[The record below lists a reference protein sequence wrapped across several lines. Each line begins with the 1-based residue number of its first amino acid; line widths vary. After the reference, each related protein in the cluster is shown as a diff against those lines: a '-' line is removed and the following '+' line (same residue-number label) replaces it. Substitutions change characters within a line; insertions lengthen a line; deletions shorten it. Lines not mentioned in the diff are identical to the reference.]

1 MLKDTCTYS
10 HDVWEVA
17 FPQEYVGTALVKTA
31 SRLMPRDIFTNDTS
45 RANLFAAH
53 KDAIEK
59 VTHPLPSL
67 LSVSS
72 LLLTND
78 RASLLPAFIFQAP
91 ASP

>member
-1 MLKDTCTYS
+1 MNSYS

-45 RANLFAAH
+45 RASLFAAH
-53 KDAIEK
+53 KDAVNK
-59 VTHPLPSL
+59 VAHPLLSFV
-67 LSVSS
+67 SVSS
-72 LLLTND
+72 ILLTHD
-78 RASLLPAFIFQAP
+78 RASSLPASIFQAP